1 MKSLKYACGQN
12 NSVFSRFSPDG
23 HINWPI
29 DFMYVSDP
37 VFAEFLS
44 EAVEVKLYDY
54 KSVVVGAKHLIFL
67 KLHALKNFIE
77 HRHSKDLLDVIEI
90 IRKNPNAITDAELQN
105 ACIKYANIDLY
116 NRIKESMN

>member
-23 HINWPI
+23 HINCPI
-29 DFMYVSDP
+29 DFMYVSDE
-37 VFAEFLS
+37 VFNEFLTES
-44 EAVEVKLYDY
+44 VEVKIYDY
-54 KSVVVGAKHLIFL
+54 KTVVVSAKHLIFL
-67 KLHALKNFIE
+67 KLHALKNFIQ

-90 IRKNPNAITDAELQN
+90 IRKNPNSITDVELKN

-116 NRIKESMN
+116 NRIIESMN